1 MISSIQ
7 SFDRRRRHCLLCFE
21 TTTRC
26 CSRVLVVVIMQKFEC
41 NFECCWCGGV
51 RKKQTR
57 ESKSKKKGN
66 KKGKNFL
73 EFFSPR
79 ELERIF

>member
-1 MISSIQ
+1 MMISIQ

-26 CSRVLVVVIMQKFEC
+26 CSRVLVVVIMQKFTS
-41 NFECCWCGGV
+41 NFEFFGV
-51 RKKQTR
+51 RKKANEGE

-79 ELERIF
+79 EFKRIF